1 MKDPAE
7 YNVRAVER
15 AARILACFDN
25 ESPVLSSS
33 EIAQAVGLH
42 KSTTHRILTTLVH
55 HRFLERA
62 SDGIRY
68 RLGLQL
74 ASLGFRVIQRMD
86 TRREAIPVMTRLRD
100 EWDETCDLSI
110 FDRDGVFYVEVIHS
124 AHTYSIAASVGRHL
138 PAHCTASGKLFLA
151 HASVEDLERFLER
164 PLQAHTGNTI
174 TSPEELLAQL
184 REIRERGYSVDRDEY
199 EVGISAV
206 SVPIRDQASQMV
218 AALGM
223 PGPTSRMTPERI
235 AEVSAALIEAA
246 GSISRR
252 LGWQG
257 RSSSPVTSPSQR

>member
-7 YNVRAVER
+7 YNIRAVER
-15 AARILACFDN
+15 AARILACFDH

-55 HRFLERA
+55 HRLLERA

-74 ASLGFRVIQRMD
+74 ANLGFRVIQRMD

-110 FDRDGVFYVEVIHS
+110 FDRDGVFYIEVIHS
-124 AHTYSIAASVGRHL
+124 AHTFTIAASVGRHL

-151 HASVEDLERFLER
+151 HMSVEDLERFLAR

-174 TSPEELLAQL
+174 TSPKELLTQL

-199 EVGISAV
+199 EVGICAV
-206 SVPIRDQASQMV
+206 SAPIRDQASRMV

-223 PGPTSRMTPERI
+223 PGPTSRMTPERVTD
-235 AEVSAALIEAA
+235 VSAALIEAA
-246 GSISRR
+246 GAISRR

-257 RSSSPVTSPSQR
+257 RSSSFVTSLAER